1 MENST
6 TIKKVESKLN
16 VIIVGVLLFGTIAS
30 GLLVIALFN

>member
-16 VIIVGVLLFGTIAS
+16 LVISGVVLFGTIAS
-30 GLLVIALFN
+30 VMLTAVLFK